1 MVRDGPAYTSADL
14 YLSVQ
19 LLRQFFLRFQ
29 PVIQVVSTN
38 PAPSN
43 VNLEGSSSDLFITRV
58 PHM

>member
-38 PAPSN
+38 PAPLN